1 MLRTALRW
9 LGSLAVGVL
18 AVGVAYRFGV
28 DLPVSAVI
36 GLCVAASALVLARI
50 AREYPDRM
58 TGDSW
63 ADKRWTGLSVGVI
76 NLAALTAMW
85 VPDTGEAGVGLGV
98 LVLLVGLFGY
108 ATGAMAEME
117 RDRSRGERVS
127 GDPVPADD

>member
-1 MLRTALRW
+1 MLRSALRW
-9 LGSLAVGVL
+9 TGSLVLGVL

-28 DLPVSAVI
+28 DLSVSAVI
-36 GLCVAASALVLARI
+36 GLCVAASALVLVRI

-76 NLAALTAMW
+76 NVAALTAMW
-85 VPDTGEAGVGLGV
+85 APDTGEAGLGLGV

-108 ATGAMAEME
+108 ATGSMAEME
-117 RDRSRGERVS
+117 RDRTRAERTGS
-127 GDPVPADD
+127 DPVPADD